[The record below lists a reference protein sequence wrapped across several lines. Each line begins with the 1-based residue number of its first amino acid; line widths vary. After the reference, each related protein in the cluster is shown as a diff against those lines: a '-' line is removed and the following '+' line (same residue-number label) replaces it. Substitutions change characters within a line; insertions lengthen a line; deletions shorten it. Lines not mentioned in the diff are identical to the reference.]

1 MHRGCNESEE
11 GARHVA
17 TDEMAVRSWRP
28 HTLDGACT
36 EEREYENLYS
46 MSGVC
51 VLHRA
56 LPEPLD
62 SKTVSNTVHFVLAGV
77 IAELPEIV

>member
-11 GARHVA
+11 EARHVA
-17 TDEMAVRSWRP
+17 TDEMAVRSWREQP
-28 HTLDGACT
+28 CRGCT